1 MINVF
6 YAMLNPRNIFGM
18 VGRCGGGYNTVWE
31 DWSAAG
37 RVAREHI
44 TKEYEEGLN
53 HICGH
58 YEKLEQSIL
67 KEGFRNPLIITCGH
81 PIKRTMAHLPPELR
95 KVPPNELFLL
105 EGVTGGSRLWV
116 AQKLGI
122 PVPCIVNDTTGKFK
136 QGTRILSASQAKR
149 YFRDVPKTLTLSL
162 SRGISESYENNKSG
176 YHLGNEW
183 SEDKLIRQRAP
194 LWVSTMN
201 KYGYYVDRLQPHVV
215 QMLAEEGVIQPDNLK
230 KKFSSTR

>member
-31 DWSAAG
+31 DWSESGRAA
-37 RVAREHI
+37 RDHI
-44 TKEYEEGLN
+44 TKEYEDGLN
-53 HICGH
+53 YICGH
-58 YEKLEQSIL
+58 YTKLEESIL

-81 PIKRTMAHLPPELR
+81 PLKRQLHHLPPELR
-95 KVPPNELFLL
+95 SRPSHELFLL

-116 AQKLGI
+116 AQKLRI

-149 YFRDVPKTLTLSL
+149 YFRDIPKTLTLSKT
-162 SRGISESYENNKSG
+162 RGLCESYENNKSG

-183 SEDKLIRQRAP
+183 SEDKLIRFRAP

-201 KYGYYVDRLQPHVV
+201 KYGYYVDRLQP
-215 QMLAEEGVIQPDNLK
+215 QIIRILAEEGVVQPDGLRK
-230 KKFSSTR
+230 RFSAAS